1 MELVI
6 KIDED
11 YYEMIKR
18 AVEHG
23 HDFMPYK
30 LIAHGVPLDKHDEE
44 LIKDTVASIWG
55 EPCEDCISR
64 EDAISEAYEIP
75 DTKYEHHYVVDV
87 DDLRNMPSVTPQPKR
102 GKWIEKTGE
111 GFDAWAECS
120 ECGCVNPFEDDFNYC
135 PNCGADMRGV
145 KADDES

>member
-1 MELVI
+1 MQIVI
-6 KIDED
+6 DIHEKD
-11 YYEMIKR
+11 YQCMLN
-18 AVEHG
+18 G
-23 HDFMPYK
+23 DLPYSV
-30 LIAHGVPLDKHDEE
+30 IHAIQNGTPLDKHDEE
-44 LIKDTVASIWG
+44 LIKETVASIWG
-55 EPCEDCISR
+55 EPCDDYVKR
-64 EDAISEAYEIP
+64 EDVKSGMIKYGFLAP
-75 DTKYEHHYVVDV
+75 DMTVTEFVEDE
-87 DDLRNMPSVTPQPKR
+87 LPSVTPQPKR